1 MLLAF
6 TVTLPFY
13 RHSIK
18 PTSSAK
24 EELVILT
31 LSLPKGKDL
40 LFAEELVILTLSLP
54 KGKDLL
60 FALGATD
67 LKVGEHLLYH

>member
-31 LSLPKGKDL
+31 LSLPKGKDP
-40 LFAEELVILTLSLP
+40 LFAEELVILSAA
-54 KGKDLL
+54 KDLL

-67 LKVGEHLLYH
+67 LKVSEHLPYH

>member
-18 PTSSAK
+18 PTPSAK

-31 LSLPKGKDL
+31 LSLPKGKDP
-40 LFAEELVILTLSLP
+40 LFAEELVILSAA
-54 KGKDLL
+54 KDLL

-67 LKVGEHLLYH
+67 LKVSEHLPYH

>member
-31 LSLPKGKDL
+31 LSLPKGKDP
-40 LFAEELVILTLSLP
+40 LFAEELVILSAA
-54 KGKDLL
+54 KDLL

>member
-40 LFAEELVILTLSLP
+40 LFAEELVILSAA
-54 KGKDLL
+54 KDLL

-67 LKVGEHLLYH
+67 LKVSEHLPYH